1 MIKSILAYDTD
12 NDLLI
17 VFGMRYAR
25 NEWAAL
31 EKVKAL
37 DGNYKILATSPECKS
52 KAFEPFSPEIPD
64 GYDDKLIIV
73 SRHNL

>member
-52 KAFEPFSPEIPD
+52 KAFYRIQDDLPD
-64 GYDDKLIIV
+64 IYKDKKIFLAKRNI
-73 SRHNL
+73 